1 MRKDDQAHI
10 LVAEDEVHILG
21 TLDFILKK
29 EGFIVSTAA
38 NGRDALGIIL
48 EEKEN
53 ANPVEILITD
63 IAMPEMNGI
72 ELMAELKSAGV
83 DLPVIVISGYQ
94 DRKTKDESLQLGC
107 EDYILKPFTGNELL
121 TFVKAALEKRG
132 SYEHQTQK

>member
-1 MRKDDQAHI
+1 MQKDNQTHI
-10 LVAEDEVHILG
+10 LVAEDEEHILG

-38 NGRDALGIIL
+38 NGREALGIIL
-48 EEKEN
+48 AEKEN

-72 ELMAELKSAGV
+72 ELMAELKSAGL

-94 DRKTKDESLQLGC
+94 DRKTEDESLQLGC
-107 EDYILKPFTGNELL
+107 EDYILKPFNPAELL
-121 TFVKAALEKRG
+121 TSVKATLEKRA
-132 SYEHQTQK
+132 SCDHQRQI